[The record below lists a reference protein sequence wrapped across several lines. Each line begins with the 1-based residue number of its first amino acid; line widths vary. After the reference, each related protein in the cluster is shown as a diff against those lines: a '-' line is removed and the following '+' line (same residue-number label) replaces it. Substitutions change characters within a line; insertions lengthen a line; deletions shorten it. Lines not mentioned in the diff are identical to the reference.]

1 MYCLTVMLF
10 IPRRTTSKNIDE
22 MYSKTWN
29 VWKKCLKWNS
39 AGIQFVWKWN
49 SKIDTQ
55 CILMRALVKCNKLFV
70 QGGTSTTLWLIF
82 IQNIVNWN
90 SICVKYNCR
99 LDTLCLLVVR
109 GSGEAQET
117 FRSRRRGYNPLAT
130 FHPKNDLYWPAH
142 DTS

>member
-1 MYCLTVMLF
+1 MYGLAVMLS
-10 IPRRTTSKNIDE
+10 IQRQTISKNIDA
-22 MYSKTWN
+22 MYSKN
-29 VWKKCLKWNS
+29 CLKWNS
-39 AGIQFVWKWN
+39 PGVQFVWIWN

-55 CILMRALVKCNKLFV
+55 CILVVRASGEV
-70 QGGTSTTLWLIF
+70 QETFRSGTTLWLIF
-82 IQNIVNWN
+82 TQNIVNWN
-90 SICVKYNCR
+90 SICVKYNYR